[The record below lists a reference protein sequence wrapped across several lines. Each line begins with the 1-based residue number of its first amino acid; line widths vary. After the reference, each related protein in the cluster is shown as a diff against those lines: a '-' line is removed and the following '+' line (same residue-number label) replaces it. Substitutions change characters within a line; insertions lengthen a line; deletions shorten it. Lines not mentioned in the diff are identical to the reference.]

1 MSATASSYPDERL
14 RLPSEAEA
22 QAAAE
27 GARQL
32 AAIIGRGES
41 ACLRVIDGHEDISVP
56 MFALRMLRDIL
67 TEMADGNAVSIV
79 PLHAQLT
86 TQQAADFLQVS
97 RPFLIRLLERGEIP
111 SLKVG
116 RHRRVRFEEVRAYQ
130 QRREVRSHAALDALA
145 AQAQELDMG
154 Y

>member
-1 MSATASSYPDERL
+1 MSATSSLRPNERL

-22 QAAAE
+22 REAAE

-32 AAIIGRGES
+32 AAIIGRGEG
-41 ACLRVIDGHEDISVP
+41 ARLRVIDGHEDIQVP

-111 SLKVG
+111 SFKVG

-130 QRREVRSHAALDALA
+130 QRREARSHAALDALA